1 MQTIRMCNKH
11 NAKQLIRL
19 CRERELVVQMCFE
32 CLEND
37 YDKEELRSK
46 IRDMLKIMLGKDE
59 I

>member
-1 MQTIRMCNKH
+1 MCNKH

>member
-1 MQTIRMCNKH
+1 
-11 NAKQLIRL
+11 
-19 CRERELVVQMCFE
+19 MCFE